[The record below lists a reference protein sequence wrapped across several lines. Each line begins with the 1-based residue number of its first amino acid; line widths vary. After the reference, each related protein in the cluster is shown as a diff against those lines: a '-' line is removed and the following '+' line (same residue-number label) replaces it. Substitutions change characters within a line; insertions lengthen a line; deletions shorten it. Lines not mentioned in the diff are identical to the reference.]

1 MYRLVYNKLLPH
13 QEYVAERAINIL
25 KNMLV
30 LCDNL
35 LPTMCWIVSL
45 CWLFTERYLERSDPF
60 MHRRK
65 RTTNQIEPSSSIYID
80 SWNPLV
86 KQLWNRLMFAE
97 VVMEH
102 GMSCFWPYT
111 V

>member
-35 LPTMCWIVSL
+35 LPTMC
-45 CWLFTERYLERSDPF
+45 
-60 MHRRK
+60 
-65 RTTNQIEPSSSIYID
+65 
-80 SWNPLV
+80 
-86 KQLWNRLMFAE
+86 
-97 VVMEH
+97 
-102 GMSCFWPYT
+102 
-111 V
+111 